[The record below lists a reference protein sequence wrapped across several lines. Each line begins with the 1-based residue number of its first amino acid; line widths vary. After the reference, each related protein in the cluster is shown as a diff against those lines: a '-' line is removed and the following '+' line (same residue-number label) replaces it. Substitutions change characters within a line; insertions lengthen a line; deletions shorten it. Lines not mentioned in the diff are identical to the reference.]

1 MSNTPVTVLG
11 LGAMGKAL
19 ATAFLTNG
27 HPTTVWNRTPEK
39 AEPLVALGAVRAD
52 DVVAAASASELV
64 IACIWDYASVK
75 ETLEPAAAALKGRTL
90 VNLTNGTPDQAR
102 RMAAWADEHGITYI
116 DGGIMAVPPGIGT
129 EHAFIVYS
137 GAREAFDAYLPVLEL
152 LGAARFVGTDPGL
165 GALYDVSLLSGM
177 YGQFM
182 GVMHA
187 LAMTSSAGVP
197 ATEFAP
203 LLSSW
208 LEAMATSIPR
218 FAEQI
223 ETGDHSQHVVS
234 NLGMQ
239 TAGFDNLI
247 TAAEEQGVRPVFFT
261 ALQDLMVRRTAEG
274 YGADDL
280 TSIVELMM
288 TRK

>member
-1 MSNTPVTVLG
+1 MSKTPVTFLG
-11 LGAMGKAL
+11 LGAMGKAMV
-19 ATAFLTNG
+19 TTFLTNG

-39 AEPLVALGAVRAD
+39 ADPLVALGAVRAD
-52 DVVAAASASELV
+52 DVESAVEASELV
-64 IACIWDYASVK
+64 IACIWDYASVR
-75 ETLEPAAAALKGRTL
+75 ETLEPVAAALKGRTL

-102 RMAAWADEHGITYI
+102 RMAAWADEHGITYV
-116 DGGIMAVPPGIGT
+116 DGGIMAIPPGIGT
-129 EHAFIVYS
+129 EQSFIVYS

-165 GALYDVSLLSGM
+165 AALYDVSLLSGM

-197 ATEFAP
+197 AEEFTP
-203 LLSSW
+203 LLTAW

-223 ETGDHSQHVVS
+223 ATGDHSQHVVS
-234 NLGMQ
+234 NLAMQ
-239 TAGFDNLI
+239 TAGYGNLV
-247 TAAEEQGVRPVFFT
+247 TAAEEQGVRPVFLT
-261 ALQDLMVRRTAEG
+261 ALQELMVRRTAEG
-274 YGADDL
+274 YGADDI
-280 TSIVELMM
+280 TSVVELM
-288 TRK
+288 KK